1 MRACSW
7 VELQWWTKSLVDGFY
22 AEECKEVT
30 FHTVKDLWYESAPEK
45 RIGEVFQV
53 AREFKGHPD
62 ELSSLFGKKI
72 DACVGHPVA

>member
-1 MRACSW
+1 M
-7 VELQWWTKSLVDGFY
+7 
-22 AEECKEVT
+22 T